1 LSTNHHHTSV
11 KMQPLHPSLPATP
24 TTLSMNPPFLPASA
38 SNPQKTLKRPIIPR
52 PQKLGRNG
60 FTDRV
65 SYELSDMAKRNLFL
79 DNQRFAEFVLQHRGS
94 GISTEDME
102 KEIQE
107 TSTVNKEME
116 HNKKLVIEH
125 TEALIAKL
133 REEHL
138 HQLASLYD
146 MHAQDYRDEREHQYY
161 TRLASHITSTNVGP
175 ADTISDVNELYSR
188 ANCVRPAEWDDNYS
202 RLRYAQLKE
211 LQPLQHKI
219 AKLRESERSH
229 RIQRGQ
235 KFPQSVE
242 EYQSIDAKDVRLRI
256 ARFLQVFHAGSA
268 SAVEREKMMDTF
280 QWSYLQVGPL
290 TDAYKKDGEFRN
302 LVTAETKTIESKDP
316 RRRSSL
322 NVAS

>member
-1 LSTNHHHTSV
+1 
-11 KMQPLHPSLPATP
+11 
-24 TTLSMNPPFLPASA
+24 
-38 SNPQKTLKRPIIPR
+38 
-52 PQKLGRNG
+52 
-60 FTDRV
+60 
-65 SYELSDMAKRNLFL
+65 
-79 DNQRFAEFVLQHRGS
+79 
-94 GISTEDME
+94 
-102 KEIQE
+102 
-107 TSTVNKEME
+107 
-116 HNKKLVIEH
+116 
-125 TEALIAKL
+125 
-133 REEHL
+133 
-138 HQLASLYD
+138 
-146 MHAQDYRDEREHQYY
+146 
-161 TRLASHITSTNVGP
+161 
-175 ADTISDVNELYSR
+175 
-188 ANCVRPAEWDDNYS
+188 VRPAEWDDNYS